1 MWRAIK
7 KLLTPQDVIFIG
19 WFVIVALFIV
29 FGTKPVPERWFY
41 FWVNV
46 VLVSVFLAFFLFV
59 RRPRRRLLNFFRYY
73 YPVLMFLFMY
83 EETGRL
89 NMLFHTH
96 LLDDVVIKW
105 EMTFL
110 GFQPAVMF
118 HRVFHW
124 AIFSEYMHLAYFSY
138 FFLLSLIPLY
148 FYIKG
153 RYREFFETIFITS
166 VVFYVCYLIFIIF
179 PVAGPRVAIPGLN
192 NDPRLG
198 YIFVWIM
205 GKIYAVGEIA
215 GGAFPSS
222 HCAVATVI
230 LIATFRH
237 IGSRWFRVAMLVD
250 VVSLYASTVYG
261 RYHYVVDVI
270 AGIAVGAFCYYIAL
284 WFLDRMHLW
293 GFASM
298 VFPESGK
305 MRK

>member
-1 MWRAIK
+1 M
-7 KLLTPQDVIFIG
+7 TPQDTIFAL
-19 WFVIVALFIV
+19 WFAVVELLIV
-29 FGTKPVPERWFY
+29 FGSEPMPDKWFY
-41 FWVNV
+41 FWVNAV
-46 VLVSVFLAFFLFV
+46 IVAVSLVFFVLV
-59 RRPRRRLLNFFRYY
+59 RCPRGRLLNFFRYY

-105 EMTFL
+105 EMAFL

-124 AIFSEYMHLAYFSY
+124 ALFSEYMHLAYFSY
-138 FFLLSLIPLY
+138 FFLFSLIPLY
-148 FYIKG
+148 FYAKG
-153 RYREFFETIFITS
+153 HYKEFFETIFATS
-166 VVFYVCYLIFIIF
+166 FVFYMCYLIFIVF
-179 PVAGPRVAIPGLN
+179 PVAGPRVVIPGLS
-192 NDPRLG
+192 DELRPG

-205 GKIYAVGEIA
+205 GKIYDVGEIP

-222 HCAVATVI
+222 HCAIATVI

-237 IGSRWFRVAMLVD
+237 IKSRWFRVAMLVD
-250 VVSLYASTVYG
+250 VVSLYAATVYG
-261 RYHYVVDVI
+261 RYHYVADVI
-270 AGIAVGAFCYYIAL
+270 VGIAVGIFCYYIAL
-284 WFLDRMHLW
+284 WFLDRMHFW

-298 VFPESGK
+298 VPPDSRK